1 MKITLDSMLISVP
14 VNMVKVLFDG
24 YVERREYLNEIVVDC
39 EYKTFELLGLK
50 YVKVDRL
57 KRRVEIEISAKILKE
72 NYLKKISVDTIEQVF
87 REIEK
92 YGVLKFLDVNE
103 AIENACL
110 FRGDFAKDLKLSENP
125 NLYVF
130 ELKRAVNKMSKRKW
144 NIEEGKG
151 NTSVVFKEKKKTNR
165 LRTIFY
171 NKEVEMLRGEEFKRL
186 GIEIE
191 AFKNVLRYEINARS
205 FENIRKLTGIQKK
218 GEVKLLDV
226 LNSESNPWLTVFRS
240 LVPYEQQTKEIDK
253 KFFRSWVELDG
264 AMHKFG
270 GLEEY
275 RNRMIEEGFDRGYVA
290 RVINRLKIAMSYE
303 KTSNRIKEIYEL
315 LKSG

>member
-1 MKITLDSMLISVP
+1 MKKTLDSMFISLP
-14 VNMVKVLFDG
+14 VDMVKVLFDG

-57 KRRVEIEISAKILKE
+57 KKRVEIEISAKILKE

-92 YGVLKFLDVNE
+92 YGVLKFIDVYE

-110 FRGDFAKDLKLSENP
+110 FRCDFAKDLKLSENP

-130 ELKRAVNKMSKRKW
+130 ELKKAVQRMSKRRW

-151 NTSVVFKEKKKTNR
+151 NTSVVFKEKKKKNR

-226 LNSESNPWLTVFRS
+226 LNSESNPWLDVFRS
-240 LVPYEQQTKEIDK
+240 LVPYEQQTKEIGK
-253 KFFRSWVELDG
+253 RFFRSWVELEG
-264 AMHKFG
+264 AMRKFG
-270 GLEEY
+270 NLEEY
-275 RNRMIEEGFDRGYVA
+275 RNRLIDEGFDRGYVS

-303 KTSNRIKEIYEL
+303 KTSERLKEIYEL

>member
-103 AIENACL
+103 VIENACL

-130 ELKRAVNKMSKRKW
+130 ELKRAVNTMSKRKW

-151 NTSVVFKEKKKTNR
+151 NTSVVFKEKKKINR

>member
-1 MKITLDSMLISVP
+1 MKQTLDSMYISVP
-14 VNMVKVLFDG
+14 FDMVKVLFDG

-50 YVKVDRL
+50 YVKVDKL
-57 KRRVEIEISAKILKE
+57 KKRVEIEVSAKILKE

-92 YGVLKFLDVNE
+92 YGVLKFLDVYE

-110 FRGDFAKDLKLSENP
+110 FRGDFAKDLRLQENP

-130 ELKRAVNKMSKRKW
+130 ELKRAVQRMSKRKW

-151 NTSVVFKEKKKTNR
+151 NTSVVFKEKKKRNR
-165 LRTIFY
+165 LRAIFY

-205 FENIRKLTGIQKK
+205 FENIRKLTGIRKK

-226 LNSESNPWLTVFRS
+226 LNSESNPWLEVFRS

-253 KFFRSWVELDG
+253 KFFRSWIEANG
-264 AMHKFG
+264 AIHKFG

-275 RNRMIEEGFDRGYVA
+275 RHRLVDAGFEKKYVS
-290 RVINRLKIAMSYE
+290 RIISRLKIAMSYE
-303 KTSNRIKEIYEL
+303 KTSERLKEVYEL

>member
-1 MKITLDSMLISVP
+1 MKQTLDSMYVSVP
-14 VNMVKVLFDG
+14 FDMVKVLFDG

-50 YVKVDRL
+50 YVKIDKL
-57 KRRVEIEISAKILKE
+57 KKRVEIEVSAKILKE

-87 REIEK
+87 REIER
-92 YGVLKFLDVNE
+92 YGVLKFLDVYE

-110 FRGDFAKDLKLSENP
+110 FRGDFAKDLRLQENP

-130 ELKRAVNKMSKRKW
+130 ELKRAVQRMSKRKW

-205 FENIRKLTGIQKK
+205 FENIRKLTGIRKK
-218 GEVKLLDV
+218 GEIKLLDV
-226 LNSESNPWLTVFRS
+226 LNSESNPWLNVFCS
-240 LVPYEQQTKEIDK
+240 LVPYEQQTKEIGK
-253 KFFRSWVELDG
+253 KFFRSWVEAKSAIHL
-264 AMHKFG
+264 FG

-275 RNRMIEEGFDRGYVA
+275 RNRLIDEGFDRGYVS

-303 KTSNRIKEIYEL
+303 KASERIKEIYEL

>member
-1 MKITLDSMLISVP
+1 
-14 VNMVKVLFDG
+14 MVQIQLEV
-24 YVERREYLNEIVVDC
+24 
-39 EYKTFELLGLK
+39 
-50 YVKVDRL
+50 
-57 KRRVEIEISAKILKE
+57 SAKILKE

-92 YGVLKFLDVNE
+92 YGVLRFIDVNK

-110 FRGDFAKDLKLSENP
+110 FRCDFAKDLKLSENP

-151 NTSVVFKEKKKTNR
+151 NTSVVFKEKKKRNR

-226 LNSESNPWLTVFRS
+226 LNSESNPWLDVFRS
-240 LVPYEQQTKEIDK
+240 LVPYEQQTKEIGK
-253 KFFRSWVELDG
+253 RFFRSWVELEG
-264 AMHKFG
+264 AMRKFG
-270 GLEEY
+270 SLEEY
-275 RNRMIEEGFDRGYVA
+275 RNRLIDEGFDSGYVS
-290 RVINRLKIAMSYE
+290 RVINRLKIAVSYE
-303 KTSNRIKEIYEL
+303 KTSNRIKEIYEI

>member
-1 MKITLDSMLISVP
+1 MKQTFDSMFISLP
-14 VNMVKVLFDG
+14 VDMVKVLFDG
-24 YVERREYLNEIVVDC
+24 YIERREYLNEIFVDC

-57 KRRVEIEISAKILKE
+57 KKRVEIEISAKILKQD
-72 NYLKKISVDTIEQVF
+72 YLKMISIDTIEQVF

-92 YGVLKFLDVNE
+92 YGVLKFLDVYG

-110 FRGDFAKDLKLSENP
+110 CRCDFTKNLRVKENP

-130 ELKRAVNKMSKRKW
+130 ELKKAVQRMSKRKW

-151 NTSVVFKEKKKTNR
+151 NTSVVFKEKKKRNR

-226 LNSESNPWLTVFRS
+226 LNSESNPWLDVFRS
-240 LVPYEQQTKEIDK
+240 LVPYEQQTKEIGK
-253 KFFRSWVELDG
+253 KFFRSWVELEG
-264 AMHKFG
+264 VIHKFG
-270 GLEEY
+270 SLEEY
-275 RNRMIEEGFDRGYVA
+275 RNRLIDEGFDRGYVS

-303 KTSNRIKEIYEL
+303 KTSERMKEIYEL